1 MKSMILVVIAGA
13 LLAGCSFRSET
24 TVQRPVAQPAAVVV
38 ANPPAGTVYV
48 PR

>member
-1 MKSMILVVIAGA
+1 MKSMILAVVAGA
-13 LLAGCSFRSET
+13 LLAGCSVRSET

-38 ANPPAGTVYV
+38 TNPPAGTVYV